1 MLDKLHCYWILIFFT
16 NGVIIQWGY
25 NIGNRNV
32 NFPISFADYC
42 IVVGAV
48 RDVGDVC
55 ICGTSIDLI
64 TLSYFYSTTGYNNI
78 KYDQE
83 IYWFAIGY

>member
-1 MLDKLHCYWILIFFT
+1 M
-16 NGVIIQWGY
+16 IIQWGY

-42 IVVGAV
+42 IVVGTV
-48 RDVGDVC
+48 RDVGDFC
-55 ICGTSIDLI
+55 ICGISIDLI
-64 TLSYFYSTTGYNNI
+64 TLSYFYSTTGYNNA
-78 KYDQE
+78 KYDPE

>member
-1 MLDKLHCYWILIFFT
+1 M
-16 NGVIIQWGY
+16 IIQWGY

-48 RDVGDVC
+48 RDVGDVY